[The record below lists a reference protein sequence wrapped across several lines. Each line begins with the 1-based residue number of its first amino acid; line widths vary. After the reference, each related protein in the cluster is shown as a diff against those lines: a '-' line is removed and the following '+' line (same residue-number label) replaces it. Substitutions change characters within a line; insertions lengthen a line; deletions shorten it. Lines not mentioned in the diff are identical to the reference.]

1 MPERFSP
8 DDPRE
13 WLNRAQSNLAIAG
26 TRADTSV
33 YLEDLCFNAQQAAE
47 KALKAVCILHH
58 VEYPYVHDLAALVTV
73 ITKSGVRVPEHVKE
87 AAKLTRFAITTRY
100 PHFLSPV
107 KEEEYQRAVAIAGSV
122 VTWCESEIGNQVNR

>member
-1 MPERFSP
+1 MPERFP
-8 DDPRE
+8 PEDPQE
-13 WLNRAQSNLAIAG
+13 WLNRAHSNLAIARSC
-26 TRADTSV
+26 TDTSV

-47 KALKAVCILHH
+47 KALKAVCILYHI
-58 VEYPYVHDLAALVTV
+58 EYPYVHDLAALVTIV
-73 ITKSGVRVPEHVKE
+73 AKNRVRVPDHVKE

-107 KEEEYQRAVAIAGSV
+107 KEEEYHRAVAIAESV